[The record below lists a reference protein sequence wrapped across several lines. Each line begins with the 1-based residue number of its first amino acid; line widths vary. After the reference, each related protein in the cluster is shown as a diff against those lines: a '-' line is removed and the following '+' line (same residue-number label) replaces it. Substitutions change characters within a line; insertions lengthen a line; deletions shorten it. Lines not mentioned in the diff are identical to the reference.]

1 MTEIKKVILILFLIF
16 WPNSLFA
23 KQLSK
28 FPFIPD
34 EIYNE
39 FNSLPKD
46 HKIRTCGFE
55 NFNPKWKIINKN
67 LAKKIEGYNSRM
79 DNWREVK
86 GAYSRNVFRHYSEA
100 VTYAMVS
107 EDKILK
113 EKLFDKLF
121 QWAKNGALKDTKICY
136 NRTYDN
142 ILRPG
147 CDRAWSDPNGQDPAP
162 VKDATVSV
170 ELALGLNYIYS
181 LFYSDYKIEDER
193 HKIIKKWF
201 KDFRNRFPLYNKFYF
216 GNSIGWGFPNIFD
229 KHQKNKSYVG
239 ILKNII
245 TGADRAILPDGS
257 LKNRTTRGNRGLWY
271 HNSALGEAFMIM
283 EMAYAANLKLPK
295 KFEPELL
302 KAVDLFHKS
311 MIDNSYITPWAK
323 KAYQGQFNKKNP
335 HYQKFGKLDSIGF
348 NGIWF
353 HSFQYRY
360 PNHPTTKF
368 LKKSLTTKAK
378 SLRHDGY
385 LGIGVGCIY
394 NALANK

>member
-1 MTEIKKVILILFLIF
+1 MKKIILIIIISILSS
-16 WPNSLFA
+16 NVNA

-34 EIYNE
+34 EIYKK
-39 FNSLPKD
+39 FNDLTKE
-46 HKIRTCGFE
+46 HKVQTCGFE
-55 NFNPKWKIINKN
+55 NFNTKWKIINQD
-67 LAKKIEGYNSRM
+67 LAKKIKGYNSRM
-79 DNWREVK
+79 DNWRQVE

-121 QWAKNGALKDTKICY
+121 QWAKDDALKATRICY
-136 NRTYDN
+136 NRTYKD

-147 CDRAWSDPNGQDPAP
+147 CDRAWSDRDGQDLAP
-162 VKDATVSV
+162 VKDATVAV
-170 ELALGLNYIYS
+170 EIVLGLNYIYS

-193 HKIIKKWF
+193 HGTIKKWF
-201 KDFRNRFPLYNKFYF
+201 KDFRNRFPLYDRFYF
-216 GNSIGWGFPNIFD
+216 GNSVGWGFPNVFD
-229 KHQKNKSYVG
+229 KHQKNKNYIG

-245 TGADRAILPDGS
+245 NGADRAILKDGS

-283 EMAYAANLKLPK
+283 EMAYAAGIKLPK

-311 MIDNSYITPWAK
+311 MLDNSYITPWAK
-323 KAYQGQFNKKNP
+323 RAYQGQFDKKNP
-335 HYQKFGKLDSIGF
+335 HYQKFGRLDSVGF
-348 NGIWF
+348 NGTWF

-368 LKKSLTTKAK
+368 LKGRLTTRAK
-378 SLRHDGY
+378 SLRHDGH
-385 LGIGVGCIY
+385 LGIG
-394 NALANK
+394 